1 MGRILSLW
9 LLLSSVFFVSLVGGY
24 ELGISPPSLYFDSR
38 VGEEV
43 CGNVSVF
50 VSGSEQV
57 VFRDYW
63 SEEESKMIQEYT
75 GRGEELGVRLR
86 YESLVHIVSNR
97 SVLVCFSAAS
107 PGEYYGLLMAEGA
120 FGRAGVGSWI
130 VARVSGEE
138 EVFTRN
144 VVENG
149 KGRVYGLGGV
159 SVILVFILAVLVY
172 VSRRRKKKFI

>member
-1 MGRILSLW
+1 MVRILSLW

-63 SEEESKMIQEYT
+63 SEEESKMIQKYT
-75 GRGEELGVRLR
+75 SRGEEIGVRLR
-86 YESLVHIVSNR
+86 YDPLVHI
-97 SVLVCFSAAS
+97 
-107 PGEYYGLLMAEGA
+107 
-120 FGRAGVGSWI
+120 AGVGSWI

-159 SVILVFILAVLVY
+159 SVFLVFVLAVLVY